1 MTPYIE
7 PMASAYQANK
17 SRRPQAAIKAGLFNH
32 LVGAGEQRRRHV
44 EAERLGSREVDHQ
57 FVFDRRLHRQV
68 GWLLALEDTVDVAG
82 GTAILVT
89 QIAPVG
95 DQAAGADEVAEGVDR
110 RKLVPGASAARE
122 LPTATSP
129 TAVPG
134 TRPFSSL

>member
-1 MTPYIE
+1 V
-7 PMASAYQANK
+7 AL
-17 SRRPQAAIKAGLFNH
+17 KADC
-32 LVGAGEQRRRHV
+32 
-44 EAERLGSREVDHQ
+44 LGSREVDHQ

-68 GWLLALEDTVDVAG
+68 GWLLALENAIDVAG

-134 TRPFSSL
+134 TRPFSSLEAQHLRVSGGSRLAGATPHA